1 MALTLAKAAMAIYTA
16 SKQLI
21 SGVDMNTVNA
31 QLYSTQPLTAAT
43 TQTQAGAIAGA
54 LIISSAVLLTVA
66 NTGDVVALPPGYAG
80 LTIFIANPA
89 GHDAQVFGSGTDT
102 INDVATATGVTQ
114 AASKNAIYK
123 CVVGPTAAVPAAKW
137 YRVLTA

>member
-1 MALTLAKAAMAIYTA
+1 MAIYTA
-16 SKQLI
+16 SRQLI

-31 QLYSTQPLTAAT
+31 QLYSTQSLTAAIV
-43 TQTQAGAIAGA
+43 QTQAGAIAGA
-54 LIISSAVLLTVA
+54 LITSSAVLLTVN

-80 LTIFIANPA
+80 LEIFIANPA

-114 AASKNAIYK
+114 AASKNATYR
-123 CVVGPTAAVPAAKW
+123 CVVGPTSSTPAAKW
-137 YRVLTA
+137 YRNLTA